1 MFKRIRLFYPII
13 SVHQTSL
20 IGLWRTMLWTKH
32 RFNIVQQR
40 IMLSK
45 QIEGML
51 PSGKSMLSSAVGLI
65 QLQSSKPLRDSIH
78 SIMTSKTFNLKFK
91 VFQTYR
97 ALWSLDLHE
106 YKFTYNVI
114 MLLLQRRNSKA
125 DISLADMNWSGMGEW
140 HSIVVYDKGSLSAR
154 VGGSINSMV

>member
-1 MFKRIRLFYPII
+1 MFERIRLFYPII

-40 IMLSK
+40 ILLSK
-45 QIEGML
+45 KIEGML
-51 PSGKSMLSSAVGLI
+51 PSGKSMLWSAICLI
-65 QLQSSKPLRDSIH
+65 QLQSSKLLRDSIH

-91 VFQTYR
+91 VFQTFR

-106 YKFTYNVI
+106 YKFIMAIKTFVTSAMFNFIRIRKNNVMYYCRGRI
-114 MLLLQRRNSKA
+114 QKLTF
-125 DISLADMNWSGMGEW
+125 
-140 HSIVVYDKGSLSAR
+140 H
-154 VGGSINSMV
+154 